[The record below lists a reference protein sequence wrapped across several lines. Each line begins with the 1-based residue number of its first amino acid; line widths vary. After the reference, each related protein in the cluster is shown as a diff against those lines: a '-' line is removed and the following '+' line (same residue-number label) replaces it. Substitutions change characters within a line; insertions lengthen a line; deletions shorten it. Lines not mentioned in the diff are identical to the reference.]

1 MNSILYVSCAAA
13 VALLA
18 GTIVLCVRNRCEDD
32 GLLCVKETP
41 ITAVMALMIIAMGV
55 WMVYLKLT
63 DPTIAG
69 EDRDSYMFV
78 AVFSLICHLMGDY
91 CLLFTFVKRIVVFD
105 DHLEETSIFG
115 RRRSL
120 RWTEIVKVEKPVT
133 RKAFKLRAKDGSVIT
148 VAGTDK
154 AFREFADIA
163 RDKIRSSQG
172 KDLLNVVENRLGHK
186 HL

>member
-13 VALLA
+13 AVLLA

-55 WMVYLKLT
+55 WLVYLKLT

-105 DHLEETSIFG
+105 DHLEETSILG
-115 RRRSL
+115 VRRSL
-120 RWTEIVKVEKPVT
+120 RWNEIVKVEKPVT
-133 RKAFKLRAKDGSVIT
+133 RKAFKLRAKDGSAIT

-154 AFREFADIA
+154 AFREFAQIA
-163 RDKIRSSQG
+163 QDKIKSSQG
-172 KDLLNVVENRLGHK
+172 KDLLNVVENRLRHK